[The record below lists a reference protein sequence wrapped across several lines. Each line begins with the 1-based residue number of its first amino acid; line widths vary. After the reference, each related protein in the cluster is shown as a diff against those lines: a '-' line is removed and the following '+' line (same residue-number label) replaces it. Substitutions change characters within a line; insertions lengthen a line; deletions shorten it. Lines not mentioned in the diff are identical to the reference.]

1 MKFFEKNPIIM
12 LAIGVLGVSM
22 SAILVRLAD
31 APSAIIAT
39 LRLSWT
45 VLLLTP
51 MVFLKKANRNELFH
65 VERKK
70 LLLCMMSGVCLAFHF
85 LSWFESLKHTSVASS
100 LAFGCTEVIWVSI
113 GFSLF
118 MKGKLTNKEILC
130 IAGTMVG
137 SILIALADSTAGG
150 RHLYGDML
158 ALFSAVA
165 VAAYTLFGREARKTM
180 TTTVYTYIVY
190 ITCAA
195 VLIIITLT
203 QGYSAAEFDVKVFF
217 VCLLLA
223 VCGCGE
229 KKEKDPTREEII
241 KISITPMPSP
251 TPAPAE
257 RAPEAVVTEGNL
269 TMVNEFLAEKLE
281 SEPQGN
287 AESEGA
293 VESEE

>member
-51 MVFLKKANRNELFH
+51 MVFLKKENRNELFH

-70 LLLCMMSGVCLAFHF
+70 LLLCMMSGACLAFHF

-113 GFSLF
+113 GFFLF
-118 MKGKLTNKEILC
+118 MKGKLTKKEILC

-158 ALFSAVA
+158 ALFCAVA

-180 TTTVYTYIVY
+180 TTTIYTYIVY
-190 ITCAA
+190 VTCAA

-203 QGYSAAEFDVKVFF
+203 QGYAVSEFDARVFF

-223 VCGCGE
+223 VFSTLLGHSIFSWCLKYFSPSFVAASKLCEPVIASIIAIFLFQEIPMPMQIVGGVIVVGCVFLYSKIEGE
-229 KKEKDPTREEII
+229 K
-241 KISITPMPSP
+241 
-251 TPAPAE
+251 
-257 RAPEAVVTEGNL
+257 
-269 TMVNEFLAEKLE
+269 
-281 SEPQGN
+281 
-287 AESEGA
+287 
-293 VESEE
+293 